1 MTRIKRCWRP
11 QGRFLR
17 EFARTGSIS
26 AACRAAGPA
35 RRTVY
40 RWRDAHADF
49 RARWE
54 NARAG
59 AVERLRDEVMER
71 ALVGTERPVW
81 QDGRIAGHETV
92 VDTRVLWKL
101 LQALQAETYG
111 PRAAEL
117 QAKRERDAEFRR
129 RLDEG
134 EKRVAAYEAKLRE
147 TAARKQGH
155 TDEAE

>member
-1 MTRIKRCWRP
+1 MTKIKRCWRP
-11 QGRFLR
+11 KGRFLR

-26 AACRAAGPA
+26 AACRAAGLA

-40 RWRDAHADF
+40 RWRDADANF

-54 NARAG
+54 NAREN

-71 ALVGTERPVW
+71 ALVGAEVPVW
-81 QDGRIAGHETV
+81 RDGRIGGHETV

-101 LQALQAETYG
+101 LQAVQAETYG

-117 QAKRERDAEFRR
+117 KAKRERDAELMR
-129 RLDEG
+129 RLDAAD
-134 EKRVAAYEAKLRE
+134 KRMAAYDAERRAAATRE
-147 TAARKQGH
+147 EKKSY
-155 TDEAE
+155 DAE